1 MNPPGMADPAEE
13 HEDGDGVSLVPA
25 EVDCLTPAASK
36 KGLRVVRTQADAI
49 RHGDIELKR

>member
-1 MNPPGMADPAEE
+1 MADPADE
-13 HEDGDGVSLVPA
+13 HEDGDGVSRVPV

-36 KGLRVVRTQADAI
+36 KGLRVVRTHADAI